1 MGCKGDPLHPDDQD
15 HFTKLAKNRFHTF
28 LLGMR
33 HASDHSQ
40 NPEHESALLIRG
52 MVKELQ
58 DGQGLEAQ
66 WHQYHFADSTFGKAV
81 SEQLK
86 PAESWI
92 GRLLSKISS

>member
-33 HASDHSQ
+33 HASENSQ
-40 NPEHESALLIRG
+40 SPERESGLLIRG

-58 DGQGLEAQ
+58 EGQGLKAEWQ
-66 WHQYHFADSTFGKAV
+66 RYHFADSTFGKSV
-81 SEQLK
+81 SEQLE
-86 PAESWI
+86 PTEGWI
-92 GRLLSKISS
+92 GRLLSRISR